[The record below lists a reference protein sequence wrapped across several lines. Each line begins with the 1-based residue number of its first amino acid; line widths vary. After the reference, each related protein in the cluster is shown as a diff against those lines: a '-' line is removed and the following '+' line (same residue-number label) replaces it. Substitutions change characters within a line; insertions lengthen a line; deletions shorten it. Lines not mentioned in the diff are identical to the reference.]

1 MRTTERLR
9 WVLALTVAAW
19 MLVLPAANA
28 YIDAGS
34 TSFIFA
40 WVVAALATIG
50 MFAKAGWHRIRRVF
64 SRGGDQDAAEPVAAD
79 QE

>member
-1 MRTTERLR
+1 MRTSERLR
-9 WVLALTVAAW
+9 WLLALTLTAW

-40 WVVAALATIG
+40 WVVAAAAAIG
-50 MFAKAGWHRIRRVF
+50 MFFKAGWSRIRGLF
-64 SRGGDQDAAEPVAAD
+64 SRGGNEEAPVTAD
-79 QE
+79 RE